1 MKFKK
6 NLIAGSYTIFPHTFR
21 DKRGI
26 FTRNFCKKKYKS
38 KKIIFN
44 IKQTNTSFNKH
55 KGTLRGFH
63 FQTNT
68 KYDDKIIS
76 CITGSICNVTID
88 LRKNSKTYLK
98 YYSQIL
104 TPNNKKFLII
114 PEGFAHGFQTL
125 EDSTEII
132 YFVTQRFS
140 LDHDDGIN
148 PFDPYLKISWP
159 LECTILSEKDNK
171 RKFIKDRN
179 FFGIKIS

>member
-1 MKFKK
+1 MDNFKINKTFIKDLIQGEIISKNDQRGYFERIYCIDDFKNKFNLHK
-6 NLIAGSYTIFPHTFR
+6 NIVQINRSLSR
-21 DKRGI
+21 K
-26 FTRNFCKKKYKS
+26 
-38 KKIIFN
+38 
-44 IKQTNTSFNKH
+44 
-55 KGTLRGFH
+55 KGTIRGCH
-63 FQTNT
+63 FQLPPFSET
-68 KYDDKIIS
+68 KIVLCSKGSLYDV
-76 CITGSICNVTID
+76 GVD

-171 RKFIKDRN
+171 NKHI
-179 FFGIKIS
+179 I